1 MDNIAHTLVG
11 AALGRAVADHRAPYP
26 ALVGAFAAN
35 LPDIIE
41 RIIAPAGRRFDYLT
55 MHRAITHSLVGA
67 AGQIVVLTLAVGGA
81 ATWWA
86 RRQGRAAPSW
96 RGVPPPIAPARS
108 RHLVVDL
115 PGADR
120 SRPERA
126 RSS

>member
-11 AALGRAVADHRAPYP
+11 AVFGRAVADRRAPYP

-41 RIIAPAGRRFDYLT
+41 RIVAPAGRRFDYLT

-67 AGQIVVLTLAVGGA
+67 AGQIAVLTLAVGGA
-81 ATWWA
+81 TTWWA
-86 RRQGRAAPSW
+86 RRQAPD
-96 RGVPPPIAPARS
+96 A
-108 RHLVVDL
+108 
-115 PGADR
+115 R

>member
-11 AALGRAVADHRAPYP
+11 AALGRAVADRRAPYP

-67 AGQIVVLTLAVGGA
+67 AGQIAVLTLAVGGA
-81 ATWWA
+81 ATWWG
-86 RRQGRAAPSW
+86 RRHGRAAPSW
-96 RGVPPPIAPARS
+96 RGGPARLAPAGS
-108 RHLVVDL
+108 GALAGGMEGAVG
-115 PGADR
+115 PG
-120 SRPERA
+120 
-126 RSS
+126 